1 MIFQRRF
8 HSHTPTSIDT
18 PPTPPPKDNTSPAKT
33 LEEILAIAV
42 SPRAPKPP
50 PHAVGTVA
58 SNPRIVKNTPLRSA
72 STPLKT
78 SVPKRAPSSRKT
90 GHATIHTDPVGG
102 HDAFESDA
110 FAVHMPTTRIP
121 ILDAPVS
128 RPKAGSPTRAQ
139 AEALRTYREKAEQ
152 ARKRNNSVGVRVPD
166 NIASY
171 DYAYASTP
179 KLGTAIPT
187 ILKPSN
193 SPPAPVGAF
202 PASPPA
208 AQHKWTPKAEPVN
221 PKSKVSSNTSVFR
234 KPTVP
239 GVTTSAAVLEE
250 SVSYVR
256 ADVKTGA
263 TSPIAP
269 SRSTTV
275 KISLKPRNP
284 SSSTNTATPA
294 DKVGTCK
301 PESSQHD
308 CLSAHRRR
316 MYYRT
321 PYIEHIDEGRE
332 RSPSPTKTMPNFT
345 RQYSLEGD
353 SIFGYKV
360 KDKDQHGTVAG
371 ADKSASNSDEEKA
384 VPVPTAASISKS
396 KKLDELR
403 KAQSRA
409 KPTEQKRTLADR
421 WPWIR
426 REGAGGKGIGNPPTA
441 RAPDPP
447 VKAPAKAAALVK
459 PTVKRPVSVYV
470 SPFEALTTP
479 PTTPP
484 RATPMLV
491 RPAAAAARTA
501 AGQAEVSKKT
511 VSPDIQEASLSLD
524 AGIKHIQDMVVLG
537 VKIGLALYV
546 VVALW
551 FILDAVRE
559 ALCVVCV
566 PLQFL
571 LALLWAV
578 VRSVGTAV
586 RIVVGGLGGKVR
598 VLGR

>member
-8 HSHTPTSIDT
+8 HSHTPTSIDS
-18 PPTPPPKDNTSPAKT
+18 PPTPPPKDNASPAKT

-58 SNPRIVKNTPLRSA
+58 SNPRILNNISLRSA
-72 STPLKT
+72 SSPLKS

-128 RPKAGSPTRAQ
+128 RPKAGSTTRAQ
-139 AEALRTYREKAEQ
+139 AEAVQTYKEKAEQ

-179 KLGTAIPT
+179 KQDAAIPAV
-187 ILKPSN
+187 LKPSN
-193 SPPAPVGAF
+193 SPPALAGAF
-202 PASPPA
+202 PTSPPA
-208 AQHKWTPKAEPVN
+208 VQHKWTPKPEPVF
-221 PKSKVSSNTSVFR
+221 PKSKISSNTSVFR
-234 KPTVP
+234 KPTVH

-250 SVSYVR
+250 SVVYVR
-256 ADVKTGA
+256 ADAKTRA
-263 TSPIAP
+263 TSATTPP
-269 SRSTTV
+269 RSTTV
-275 KISLKPRNP
+275 KISLKPRSP
-284 SSSTNTATPA
+284 SSSTAPAPVFAA
-294 DKVGTCK
+294 DKIECCK
-301 PESSQHD
+301 PGNTQHA
-308 CLSAHRRR
+308 CPVEHCRGT
-316 MYYRT
+316 YYRA
-321 PYIEHIDEGRE
+321 PYIENEEGR

-360 KDKDQHGTVAG
+360 RDKDPLGTVAG
-371 ADKSASNSDEEKA
+371 ADKSASNSDEENPKG
-384 VPVPTAASISKS
+384 AASKR
-396 KKLDELR
+396 LEELR
-403 KAQSRA
+403 KAQS
-409 KPTEQKRTLADR
+409 KPKATEQKRTLADR

-426 REGAGGKGIGNPPTA
+426 REGGSALGKDSGEPPKS

-447 VKAPAKAAALVK
+447 VKAPAKTSPPK
-459 PTVKRPVSVYV
+459 VKRPGSTYV
-470 SPFEALTTP
+470 SPFEGIATP
-479 PTTPP
+479 TTTPP
-484 RATPMLV
+484 RATPVLV
-491 RPAAAAARTA
+491 KPTGAAARAA
-501 AGQAEVSKKT
+501 AGQAETSKKT
-511 VSPDIQEASLSLD
+511 ASPVTSEASLSLD
-524 AGIKHIQDMVVLG
+524 AGIKQIQDLVVLG
-537 VKIGLALYV
+537 VKIGLALYM

-566 PLQFL
+566 PLRFVL
-571 LALLWAV
+571 MFAWAV
-578 VRSVGTAV
+578 VGSVG
-586 RIVVGGLGGKVR
+586 RGLGTVASSMGGKVR